1 MWISNDSINRD
12 GETWEFEGLCENVI
26 DELVRALSGEAYAHG
41 DSIGEIGDIEFY
53 EVIEL
58 VGVGDAVLVS
68 TILKSKM
75 SRRCDGFR

>member
-1 MWISNDSINRD
+1 M
-12 GETWEFEGLCENVI
+12 
-26 DELVRALSGEAYAHG
+26 RALSGEAYAHG